1 MVMRF
6 KSFYYILILLSALL
20 FSSISQA
27 KNIDSS
33 TSKTVARNYFAL
45 KGQAILPTKEFD
57 VVIENKFN
65 QNITYYIYGFNDGG
79 FVIVSGDDSTI
90 PILGYSLKSKFQE
103 DNIPPALQDLLNHY
117 SEQINYSIESKT
129 ENVENLKLWNNLIDY
144 ESNSTNNSAISYSTS
159 STTDINPLISTK
171 WDQDCYYNAQC
182 PVDGSG
188 PCGHVLVGCGATAM
202 AQIMKYWNHP
212 TTGNGSHSYYHPTYG
227 TLSANFGATTYNWSS
242 MPNSISSN
250 NSSIATLM
258 YHCGVSINMVYGP
271 SWSSSSTTATGNALK
286 NYFKYASTVSTK
298 YSGNYTASG
307 WINLIRNELN
317 ASRPILLRGANSSNS
332 NGHLF
337 NCDGYS
343 GDSFHINWG
352 WSGYYDGYYYLNYL
366 TPGSSNF
373 TYYQFAVIGIKPTSG
388 APPPPPSDTTPPAV
402 PTGLSATA
410 GNSSVTLSWN
420 ANTESDL
427 NSYHLFK
434 GTVDGGW
441 VDYFISVGKNTTN
454 YTDNNVTNG
463 TTYYYRIS
471 ASDASGNQ
479 SNRSAQVSATVG
491 VSLSVPTNV
500 VATAQPGAILISWNP
515 NPEADVTIYQIYKG
529 TSINNIAL
537 LGSQTA
543 TSFQDKNVVFG
554 TTYYYQ
560 IAAKNNEGDLS
571 PLSSIVS
578 ASPQLLDVTPPSPP
592 QNLTG
597 YSDDLNIYLDWDN
610 NTESD
615 LAYYEIYRAIP
626 GFAWNYISYSEN
638 SNYTDGGVSLGTTYS
653 YRISAI
659 DNSDN
664 ESSYSNVVNIR
675 HQYPQVAVNINS
687 VWSGIDNNA
696 IIDWDEHAEYW
707 IDKYEIYRKTDQ
719 QTDFSLI
726 TTLNHPTSSYNDHNL
741 VSGTTYYYK
750 LKAIDLI
757 GDISGESPRLSVK
770 IFSPPTSIAFTIT
783 IEEDGNY
790 TFKSSDFS
798 FNDADGHSF
807 SGITITQSPSI
818 NTNTIKHN
826 QSNLLI
832 GTTISDFT
840 NLRFLPTSNEF
851 GSPYVK
857 FKYKVTDSS
866 GDISNSEYSV
876 TINVTPIND
885 VPTAFILQT
894 PTDNDKIIITKAN
907 LLNNYCEFKWTSS
920 DDIEGDQILYN
931 FIGSGGLEF
940 LTTMGLTAPEIKFD
954 HTFICDNIETESIV
968 SGTWTVEA
976 TDGIGITQIENG
988 VMNLVIDAT
997 QMVADKFALDQN
1009 FPNPF
1014 NFVTSISYGLLNDSK
1029 VSLDIYNLTGQHII
1043 TLVDELQE
1051 KGAKVV
1057 QWQGVDKFGQ
1067 QIDSG
1072 IYFYKLRAG
1081 DFVQTKKMVLM
1092 K

>member
-1 MVMRF
+1 MSVF
-6 KSFYYILILLSALL
+6 LL
-20 FSSISQA
+20 Q
-27 KNIDSS
+27 DH
-33 TSKTVARNYFAL
+33 
-45 KGQAILPTKEFD
+45 
-57 VVIENKFN
+57 
-65 QNITYYIYGFNDGG
+65 
-79 FVIVSGDDSTI
+79 
-90 PILGYSLKSKFQE
+90 KSKFQE
-103 DNIPPALQDLLNHY
+103 DEIPPALQDLLNHY
-117 SEQINYSIESKT
+117 SEQINYLIESKT
-129 ENVENLKLWNNLIDY
+129 ENFENKQLWNNLIDY
-144 ESNSTNNSAISYSTS
+144 ESNSTNNSDISYSTS
-159 STTDINPLISTK
+159 STTDVNPLISTK
-171 WDQDCYYNAQC
+171 WGQGNPYNALC
-182 PVDGSG
+182 PANT
-188 PCGHVLVGCGATAM
+188 LVGCGAVAM
-202 AQIMKYWNHP
+202 AQVMKYWNHP
-212 TTGNGSHSYYHPTYG
+212 NTGSGSHSYYHSTYG
-227 TLSANFGATTYNWSS
+227 TLSANFGATTYNWGS
-242 MPNSISSN
+242 MPNSISSIN
-250 NSSIATLM
+250 TAIATLM
-258 YHCGVSINMVYGP
+258 YHCGVSVDMDYGV
-271 SWSSSSTTATGNALK
+271 SSSSSSPSNLDNALI
-286 NYFKYASTVSTK
+286 NYFKYSQSASWKWVSN
-298 YSGNYTASG
+298 YSSDG
-307 WINLIRNELN
+307 WKTLLRNELN
-317 ASRPILLRGANSSNS
+317 NSRPIIIAGYTSSGG
-332 NGHLF
+332 GHGF
-337 NCDGYS
+337 ACDGSS
-343 GDSFHINWG
+343 GDYFHINWG
-352 WSGYYDGYYYLNYL
+352 WAGYADGYYSMYNLNPAGKNYSYDQYAL
-366 TPGSSNF
+366 
-373 TYYQFAVIGIKPTSG
+373 VGIKPASG
-388 APPPPPSDTTPPAV
+388 VTPPPQPPSDTTPPAI

-410 GNSSVTLSWN
+410 GDGKVSLTWN

-427 NSYHLFK
+427 HSYHLFK

-454 YTDNNVTNG
+454 YTDNNVNSG

-471 ASDASGNQ
+471 ASDDSGNQ
-479 SNRSAQVSATVG
+479 SDRSAQVSATVG
-491 VSLSVPTNV
+491 VSLSAPTNV

-515 NPEADVTIYQIYKG
+515 NPEPDVTIYQIYKG

-578 ASPQLLDVTPPSPP
+578 ASPELLDVTPPSPP

-597 YSDDLNIYLDWDN
+597 YSDDLNIYLDWDD

-615 LAYYEIYRAIP
+615 LNNYWVYRAIP
-626 GFAWNYISYSEN
+626 GLAWNQYAYQGKTI

-659 DNSDN
+659 DNSGN

-675 HQYPQVAVNINS
+675 HQYPKVAVNINS

-741 VSGTTYYYK
+741 VAGTTYYYK

-840 NLRFLPTSNEF
+840 NLRFLPTPDEF

-885 VPTAFILQT
+885 VPTAFTLQT
-894 PTDNDKIIITKAN
+894 PTDNDKIVITKAN
-907 LLNNYCEFKWTSS
+907 LLNNYCEFKWTPS
-920 DDIEGDQILYN
+920 DDIDGDQVLYN
-931 FIGSGGLEF
+931 FIGRGALEF
-940 LTTMGLTAPEIKFD
+940 LSTQGLTVPEIKFD
-954 HTFICDNIETESIV
+954 HTFICDNIETKSIV
-968 SGTWTVEA
+968 SCTWTVEA
-976 TDGIGITQIENG
+976 TDGIGITLAENG
-988 VMNLVIDAT
+988 EITFIIDAT
-997 QMVADKFALDQN
+997 QMFADKFALDRN

-1014 NFVTSISYGLLNDSK
+1014 NSTTYISYGLKSDSD
-1029 VSLDIYNLTGQHII
+1029 VLIDIYNLTGQHVI
-1043 TLVDELQE
+1043 TLVNELQE
-1051 KGAKVV
+1051 KGTKVV
-1057 QWQGVDKFGQ
+1057 QWQGIDKLGRQ
-1067 QIDSG
+1067 VDSG
-1072 IYFYKLRAG
+1072 IYFYKLQAG
-1081 DFVQTKKMVLM
+1081 DFIQTRKMVLL